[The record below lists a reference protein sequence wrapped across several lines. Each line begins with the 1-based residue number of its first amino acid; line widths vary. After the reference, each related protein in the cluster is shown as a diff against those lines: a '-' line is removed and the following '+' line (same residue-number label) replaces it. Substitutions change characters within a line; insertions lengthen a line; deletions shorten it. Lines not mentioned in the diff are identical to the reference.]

1 MRTSINPGKVEWSG
15 ENPGIYL
22 KENADGNYSTLGLFF
37 RIVLSP
43 YGSGTGAIILGDP
56 DTPSGWPHVP
66 NFIIA
71 DNQRLFIWLI
81 EDWVRKMP
89 TFVGRVGLENMTW
102 IDLLGSTKY
111 PTDLKSKYTETLM
124 GKDVEVQMIW
134 KDLGSPL
141 PVELTK
147 ANSVTKAHEMY
158 AVFLEAQEA
167 QIMVN
172 NTPLKGS
179 VASRQFFGKTM
190 STAFLALSETWV
202 TPKDMSSDHAT

>member
-22 KENADGNYSTLGLFF
+22 KENMHGDYTTLGLFF

-43 YGSGTGAIILGDP
+43 YGMGTGAIILGDP

-66 NFIIA
+66 NFIIS

-81 EDWVRKMP
+81 EGWVRKMP
-89 TFVGRVGLENMTW
+89 TFIGKVGLEHMTW
-102 IDLLGSTKY
+102 IDLLGSTKH
-111 PTDLKSKYTETLM
+111 PTDLKTKYTETLI
-124 GKDVEVQMIW
+124 GKGVEVQMIW

-141 PVELTK
+141 PVELTQ

-158 AVFLEAQEA
+158 AVFLEAQDA

-179 VASRQFFGKTM
+179 VSSRHFFGKTM

-202 TPKDMSSDHAT
+202 TPIDMSTNHAT

>member
-111 PTDLKSKYTETLM
+111 PTDLKSNYTETLM

-202 TPKDMSSDHAT
+202 TPKDMSTDHAT